1 MFQYYLDLGSNYL
14 QEDEDQLEG
23 ATAQQD
29 GYLSMNS
36 AALEPTD
43 YTRMSVAPPPP
54 DEEKGIL
61 KTMTTP
67 SEPEERYVN
76 LNHKINQNQRDKTKA
91 NDLEMQPLLEN
102 NEGHVID
109 ETALR
114 SSPGRRLRK
123 NQQSPRQV
131 QTEVEVHRNEDSDS
145 GHSSFAPGSS
155 PDHLEDNDGYLSPK
169 SPGIFNGTDDVTSK
183 KASNGQA
190 KLIPNSYSSKYNYE
204 DLVPPPDYRAVMEAA
219 SESKV

>member
-1 MFQYYLDLGSNYL
+1 MD
-14 QEDEDQLEG
+14 DDDQLEG
-23 ATAQQD
+23 ATALQD

-43 YTRMSVAPPPP
+43 YTRMSHAPPPP
-54 DEEKGIL
+54 DEEEGLL
-61 KTMTTP
+61 KPVAETKP
-67 SEPEERYVN
+67 SEQEERYVN
-76 LNHKINQNQRDKTKA
+76 LNHKLNQNKERTKA
-91 NDLEMQPLLEN
+91 TTNDLEMVPLLDKN
-102 NEGHVID
+102 DSHVVD

-114 SSPGRRLRK
+114 TSPGRRLRM
-123 NQQSPRQV
+123 NQQSPTQV

-169 SPGIFNGTDDVTSK
+169 SPQIFNGTVDSAMDK

-190 KLIPNSYSSKYNYE
+190 KLLANSSYNSKYNYE
-204 DLVPPPDYRAVMEAA
+204 DLVPPPDYRAVMEASA
-219 SESKV
+219 ESKV

>member
-1 MFQYYLDLGSNYL
+1 MD
-14 QEDEDQLEG
+14 DDDQVEG
-23 ATAQQD
+23 ATAGMQD

-43 YTRMSVAPPPP
+43 YTRMSHAPPPP
-54 DEEKGIL
+54 DEEEGLL
-61 KTMTTP
+61 KPVTKVKT

-76 LNHKINQNQRDKTKA
+76 LNHKLNQNKDKTKA
-91 NDLEMQPLLEN
+91 SCNDHEMQPLLDN
-102 NEGHVID
+102 NDTHVVD

-114 SSPGRRLRK
+114 TSPGRRLRK
-123 NQQSPRQV
+123 NQQSPTQV
-131 QTEVEVHRNEDSDS
+131 QTEVEVHRNDDSDS

-169 SPGIFNGTDDVTSK
+169 SPQIFNGTPDSPTGK

-190 KLIPNSYSSKYNYE
+190 KLLPNNSSYKSKYNYE
-204 DLVPPPDYRAVMEAA
+204 DLVPPPDYRAVMEAK
-219 SESKV
+219 SESTV